1 MQIIMSPAKRMDFST
16 REQNV
21 KTTRA
26 VFSRKTGEVLEVC
39 RRLSGTD
46 IAEKMEVNR
55 EIARQLSSEN
65 KWVFV
70 G

>member
-16 REQNV
+16 REENV
-21 KTTRA
+21 KTTRP